1 MTKKHT
7 FLTFHRQN
15 NELMVK
21 IIITCSPTQN
31 CKGTE
36 TSCGDTRP
44 QTSSENTG
52 NKATAGD

>member
-7 FLTFHRQN
+7 LT
-15 NELMVK
+15 ELMVK